1 MPRLAT
7 PESDLPRIDPSFRFN
22 VLPVKGGGVLIKWQ
36 GVQAAMRAESE
47 VFARCQA
54 NMATCPK
61 AAKKFLAIVD
71 QGRGLVGRARI
82 GVINRAINLSIMAVS
97 DMAQWGVDDRWS
109 PPLET
114 FSTGKGDCEDY
125 AIAKYSAL
133 IETGLAA
140 ADVKLMIVHNTAA
153 NEDHAVT
160 AVRLD
165 GTWIIL
171 DNRWLRLV
179 EDTAMVQAVPLFALG
194 AEGVQQFLPD
204 VLIGER
210 RTRPAPASIAD

>member
-1 MPRLAT
+1 
-7 PESDLPRIDPSFRFN
+7 LPRIDPSFRFN
-22 VLPVKGGGVLIKWQ
+22 VLPVKSGGVLTKWK
-36 GVQAAMRAESE
+36 GVQDAMRAESE
-47 VFARCQA
+47 IFARCRA
-54 NMATCPK
+54 NMTTCPT
-61 AAKKFLAIVD
+61 AAKRFLAIVD
-71 QGRGLVGRARI
+71 EGRALAGRARI
-82 GVINRAINLSIMAVS
+82 GVINRAVNLSIIAMS

-133 IETGLAA
+133 LETGMSA

-153 NEDHAVT
+153 NEEHAVT

-179 EDTAMVQAVPLFALG
+179 EDTAMIQAVPLFALG

-204 VLIGER
+204 VLIGDR
-210 RTRPAPASIAD
+210 RSRPAPASIAD